1 MIFPPVC
8 PPFLRVTMAL
18 TDKPAE
24 QIRLDKRS
32 AGGALNGTGKPPCRG
47 GDGHRGPK
55 TKIDSSFLACQARAW
70 AGGKSRLLTG
80 LTAFSLPG

>member
-24 QIRLDKRS
+24 QIGLDKRS
-32 AGGALNGTGKPPCRG
+32 AGGALNGLNKSHRWV
-47 GDGHRGPK
+47 GDDHRGSK
-55 TKIDSSFLACQARAW
+55 TKVDSSFFACMARA
-70 AGGKSRLLTG
+70 
-80 LTAFSLPG
+80 